1 LAVGHEGLGVT
12 TAPATAELLAAL
24 MLNTAQPIAAEPYSP
39 QRFDLTE
46 PNKS

>member
-24 MLNTAQPIAAEPYSP
+24 MLNTAQPIPAEPYSP
-39 QRFDLTE
+39 QRFALTQL
-46 PNKS
+46 SQG